1 MHAFLLGLVAGARS
15 LTPLAAISDAA
26 SRNMLPRRSRLGTL
40 LGHPAVS
47 AGLKLLAVGE
57 LLGDKMKSAPDRI
70 VAPGMAARI
79 VTGVIAGLT
88 VAPRGRR
95 GQAAVLGAA
104 GAVGAAYLTFHAR
117 MWALRRYGQT
127 STGIIEDILVVLA
140 TQKVMAEVEAGRG
153 RWR

>member
-1 MHAFLLGLVAGARS
+1 MRAFLLGVVAGARS
-15 LTPLAAISDAA
+15 MTPLAAISEAA
-26 SRNMLPRRSRLGTL
+26 RRNMLPSDSRIGAF

-47 AGLKLLAVGE
+47 AGLKVLAVGE

-70 VAPGMAARI
+70 VAPGIAARLL
-79 VTGVIAGLT
+79 TGAAAGLAL
-88 VAPRGRR
+88 APKGER

-127 STGIIEDILVVLA
+127 STGLVEDALVLLA
-140 TQKVMAEVEAGRG
+140 TQRLMSAIEPR
-153 RWR
+153 RRRR